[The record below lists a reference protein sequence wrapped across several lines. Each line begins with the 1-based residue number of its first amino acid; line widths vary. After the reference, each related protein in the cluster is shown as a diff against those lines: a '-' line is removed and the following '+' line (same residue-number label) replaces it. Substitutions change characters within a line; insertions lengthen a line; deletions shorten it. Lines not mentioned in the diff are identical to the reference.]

1 MSYDSSGRDTKWS
14 LLVLEMISD
23 IKTPAVKISGKDTK
37 IFSKDTCDLSSHG
50 MVPGLHHVQYFRT
63 TSWLWNDKPF
73 DLFPVAYQDLHR
85 SISSQ
90 QLVLSAKE
98 QRSDPSEEFAQPAKS
113 PSRAFTRSDSNESK
127 RGRVGSNVRKN
138 SWRRNSTNIL
148 WATSYPT
155 QHQFSYPLSQATPSI
170 WVAQSLGRPFP
181 TWDLQMRNIQ
191 STGPGSANEVL
202 ELPGQRQSYPVSSW
216 QAAVRQCND
225 LTPPASVES
234 GPRLEAKGKGTKAS
248 WARRDVYWDNM
259 CRDIFFKC
267 WLKIEKEGRAKFVL
281 H

>member
-37 IFSKDTCDLSSHG
+37 VFSKDTCDLSSHG

-73 DLFPVAYQDLHR
+73 DFFPVAYQDLHR

-113 PSRAFTRSDSNESK
+113 PGRAFTRSDSNESK
-127 RGRVGSNVRKN
+127 RGRVGPNVRKN

-202 ELPGQRQSYPVSSW
+202 ELPGQRQSYPVREVHDKPLCDSATIWHLLHLWRVDQGLRPKGRGRKLVGQGEMCIEIICAATFFSS
-216 QAAVRQCND
+216 V
-225 LTPPASVES
+225 
-234 GPRLEAKGKGTKAS
+234 G
-248 WARRDVYWDNM
+248 
-259 CRDIFFKC
+259 
-267 WLKIEKEGRAKFVL
+267 
-281 H
+281 